1 MNIFEQEAKT
11 NYQLMRQTDR
21 EVEDFL
27 VNTFSNNR
35 SYILDDQVAK
45 FQEELCSREGA
56 KKTVD
61 EQVKRYLE
69 GLRSAPWAAMR
80 GKGKAVH
87 IAIDSEWVF
96 NPETGKN
103 DILCYS
109 YCVQVGDK
117 SFSGVKHTDM
127 AKLIKQCR
135 DQGLS
140 KDEEMDKRKQLTKKG
155 YKISFDKFIQ
165 ELLIKAKSRGFID
178 EWPEYTYI
186 YAHFLR
192 ADIASF
198 EEFWNI
204 GINNKNR
211 KNALTTV
218 QGTVTSGRGAYGI
231 DLDSIGRS
239 KYKIENTKFYS
250 SSNNAF
256 ETKVRF
262 IDTMLLSSKASLE
275 ELGLQCGFPKM
286 KLPDNMIER
295 MDDLYCNDIS
305 LFNRYAIRDAAIAL
319 EYGLRMQKF
328 ALVDLRE
335 DIGLELNSLPS
346 TLGNLGVSLFR
357 HTCGSTDAMHDFLGY
372 ETRKKQYYH
381 AKSNSIRNSYDIA
394 KTVSREYT
402 DNLAVSALYG
412 GCNFGAYFGVSEKRD
427 YFDFDLSGAYTT
439 SLVSCLKCDYANTF
453 ESKNIEDYLGHTM
466 GFAYVRFKHPE
477 GIRFPVMPCR
487 TDLRGIYYPMEGE
500 TYVTSPELQLAY
512 DIGCEIEILHGMVIP
527 WVEGSTSMY
536 KDFTTIIRKQR
547 AKYKKEGN
555 EINSH
560 LWKLIGNTL
569 YGKTLQGCNNSK
581 GLDLATGLSKNIPY
595 SPVTNAHYGA
605 YCTSFVRATM
615 LEVIL
620 RLPSE
625 VQLISATTDGFLTDA
640 TPEQLEQCLD
650 GPLAQRFQQICN
662 EVSGEDMMQLKHHA
676 KQIIS
681 MKTRGQLTAELGD
694 TKPICAKA
702 GIKAPKGVDENE
714 WMVELFLDR
723 YPSQKV
729 ERKHLASARD
739 QWLKELDLISIHTEQ
754 TLNLEYDF
762 KRRPVNPRMVEVRHP
777 KSGEMVEHLSFDTIP
792 WNTVDEGLDAR
803 TYFDEWRVNNCLKT
817 MEDWD
822 NWMDFYKVRR
832 YLKGTG
838 VKYLEDGSEGIFKV
852 QMLRAIT
859 QGGWGLPAVP
869 QRAPRGHYD
878 KLVAMFDTDGIE
890 GITKQDLANS
900 KGRKLLESALPM
912 TTRMLP
918 LLSWFVRKYPTVDLT
933 LVFHPDELDEA
944 VLMLEDYNLKC
955 TEKLVA

>member
-262 IDTMLLSSKASLE
+262 IDTMLLSSKVSLE

-357 HTCGSTDAMHDFLGY
+357 HTCGSTAAMHDFLGY

-412 GCNFGAYFGVSEKRD
+412 GCNFGAYFGVSEKGD

-547 AKYKKEGN
+547 VKYKKEGN
-555 EINSH
+555 EMNSH

-581 GLDLATGLSKNIPY
+581 GFDLATGLSKNIPY

-702 GIKAPKGVDENE
+702 GIKAPKGVDENK

-723 YPSQKV
+723 YPGQKV

-762 KRRPVNPRMVEVRHP
+762 KRCPINPRMVKVRHP
-777 KSGEMVEHLSFDTIP
+777 VSCEMVEHLSFDTIP

-933 LVFHPDELDEA
+933 LVFHPEEVDEA
-944 VLMLEDYNLKC
+944 VMMLEEYNLKC

>member
-357 HTCGSTDAMHDFLGY
+357 HTCGSTAAMHDFLGY

-620 RLPSE
+620 SLPSE

-723 YPSQKV
+723 YPGQKV

-859 QGGWGLPAVP
+859 QGGWGLAAVP

-900 KGRKLLESALPM
+900 KGRRLLESALPM

-933 LVFHPDELDEA
+933 LVFHPDEVDEA
-944 VLMLEDYNLKC
+944 VMMLEEYNLKC

>member
-69 GLRSAPWAAMR
+69 GLRSAPWAAIR

-262 IDTMLLSSKASLE
+262 IDTMLLSSKVSLE

-357 HTCGSTDAMHDFLGY
+357 HTCGSTAAMHDFLGY

-412 GCNFGAYFGVSEKRD
+412 GCNFGAYFGVSEKGD

-555 EINSH
+555 EMNSH

-581 GLDLATGLSKNIPY
+581 GFDLATGLSKNIPY

-702 GIKAPKGVDENE
+702 GIKAPKGVDENK

-723 YPSQKV
+723 YPGQKV

-762 KRRPVNPRMVEVRHP
+762 KRCPINPRMVKVRHP
-777 KSGEMVEHLSFDTIP
+777 VSCKMVEHLSFDTIP

-933 LVFHPDELDEA
+933 LVFHPEEVDEA
-944 VLMLEDYNLKC
+944 VMMLEEYNLKC

>member
-56 KKTVD
+56 KKTVN

-140 KDEEMDKRKQLTKKG
+140 KDEEMDRRKQLTKKG

-357 HTCGSTDAMHDFLGY
+357 HTCGSTAAMHDFLGY

-394 KTVSREYT
+394 KKVSREYT

-412 GCNFGAYFGVSEKRD
+412 GCNFGAYFGVSEKGD

-555 EINSH
+555 EMNSH

-723 YPSQKV
+723 YPGQKV

-762 KRRPVNPRMVEVRHP
+762 KRCPINPRMVKVRHP
-777 KSGEMVEHLSFDTIP
+777 VSGEMVEHLSFDTVP

-803 TYFDEWRVNNCLKT
+803 TYFDEFRVNNCFKT
-817 MEDWD
+817 MDDWD

-832 YLKGTG
+832 YLKGAG

-933 LVFHPDELDEA
+933 LVFHPDEVDEV
-944 VLMLEDYNLKC
+944 VLMLEKYNLKC